1 MGVGAEI
8 RERCKCSEGHKTRDG
23 GNPHNEVPLSH
34 LTDEETEVQRGLMA
48 FPSSHSQLVVEP
60 RFESRPQSSA
70 VSGHLIGLLN
80 SLSF

>member
-8 RERCKCSEGHKTRDG
+8 RERCKCSEGHKAT
-23 GNPHNEVPLSH
+23 GNPHNEVLLSH

-60 RFESRPQSSA
+60 RFES
-70 VSGHLIGLLN
+70 
-80 SLSF
+80 